1 MSRDT
6 VGHTTLFTFGV
17 AVGCSLLVSIAVTW
31 LRPIQERYASIDR
44 DRRVVVTAG
53 LAQKGEEL
61 STREIAERF
70 DELDTRLV
78 DLDTGGFTE
87 VADPREYDYAAAAE
101 SEDSSVEIPKD
112 KDLAGLGRRAPYMP
126 VYLRYQDGRL
136 ESIVLPVYGRGM
148 WSTLKGYIALESDLR
163 TVADLNFYE
172 HGETPGIGDFVENA
186 DWQARWPGKQA
197 YDENGNP
204 ALGIAAQAL
213 PPDDPARRYQVDA
226 MSGATK
232 TARGVTGLLRYWLGD
247 NGYGPLLD
255 RLRDQQEGDPR

>member
-44 DRRVVVTAG
+44 DRRVIITAG
-53 LAQKGEEL
+53 LAATGEDL

-70 DELDTRLV
+70 DELDARLV
-78 DLDTGGFTE
+78 DLDTGRFVE
-87 VADPREYDYAAAAE
+87 AADPRDYDYAAAAE
-101 SEDSSVEIPKD
+101 SETDSVPISDDE
-112 KDLAGLGRRAPYMP
+112 DLAGIGRRAPYMP
-126 VYLRYQDGRL
+126 VYLHYEGDRL

-148 WSTLKGYIALESDLR
+148 WSTLKAYIALEGDLR
-163 TVADLNFYE
+163 TVAGLNFYE

-186 DWQARWPGKQA
+186 DWQATWPGKEV
-197 YDENGNP
+197 YDDSGAP
-204 ALGIAAQAL
+204 VLGIATQAL
-213 PPDDPARRYQVDA
+213 PPGDPARRYQVDA

-232 TARGVTGLLRYWLGD
+232 TARGVNGLLRYWLGPD
-247 NGYGPLLD
+247 GYGPLLD
-255 RLRDQQEGDPR
+255 RLRDEPQESSR